1 MSSSSLR
8 RFDGSQFVLCSRS
21 LLRRREVTHALSHP
35 SPQRSEP
42 ASCRSSSF
50 DLQDGDRTAHGA
62 QDLHRSRP
70 RARALFASMTQGMTA
85 ADLRRSPMPV
95 LGEVSGKAVAEK
107 KKLTFG
113 EVMKKSRDRA
123 FRGGIAGFAAGVVQV
138 SIRPTRSE
146 RERSSILS
154 FKTCARSFLTT
165 TTTNVTVTTNA
176 KRPAPLSRQT
186 GRLLHVASY
195 HHELPVRQR
204 RHPR

>member
-1 MSSSSLR
+1 MATEQLMER
-8 RFDGSQFVLCSRS
+8 KTFTVRG
-21 LLRRREVTHALSHP
+21 
-35 SPQRSEP
+35 
-42 ASCRSSSF
+42 
-50 DLQDGDRTAHGA
+50 
-62 QDLHRSRP
+62 
-70 RARALFASMTQGMTA
+70 RARAPLFASMTQGMTA

-95 LGEVSGKAVAEK
+95 LGEVSGKPKAVAEK

-113 EVMKKSRDRA
+113 EVMKKSSDRA

-138 SIRPTRSE
+138 SIRPTRSA

-154 FKTCARSFLTT
+154 FETCARSFLTTTTTTT

-204 RHPR
+204 RLPR

>member
-21 LLRRREVTHALSHP
+21 LLRRREVTHALSIPRHNGASSPPADPRP
-35 SPQRSEP
+35 STSKMATEQLMERKTFTV
-42 ASCRSSSF
+42 R
-50 DLQDGDRTAHGA
+50 G
-62 QDLHRSRP
+62 
-70 RARALFASMTQGMTA
+70 RARAPLFASMTQGMTA

-138 SIRPTRSE
+138 SIRPTRSA
-146 RERSSILS
+146 RDRSILS
-154 FKTCARSFLTT
+154 FKTCARSFLRMMTI
-165 TTTNVTVTTNA
+165 VTTNA
-176 KRPAPLSRQT
+176 NRPAPLSRRT

-204 RHPR
+204 RLPR

>member
-1 MSSSSLR
+1 MATEQLMER
-8 RFDGSQFVLCSRS
+8 KTFTVRG
-21 LLRRREVTHALSHP
+21 
-35 SPQRSEP
+35 
-42 ASCRSSSF
+42 
-50 DLQDGDRTAHGA
+50 
-62 QDLHRSRP
+62 
-70 RARALFASMTQGMTA
+70 RARAPLFASMTQGMTA

-154 FKTCARSFLTT
+154 FETCARSFLTT

-204 RHPR
+204 RLPR

>member
-21 LLRRREVTHALSHP
+21 LLRRREVTHALSIPRHNGASSPPADPRP
-35 SPQRSEP
+35 STSKMATEQLMERKTFTV
-42 ASCRSSSF
+42 R
-50 DLQDGDRTAHGA
+50 G
-62 QDLHRSRP
+62 
-70 RARALFASMTQGMTA
+70 RARAPLFASMTQGMTA

-138 SIRPTRSE
+138 SIRPTRSA
-146 RERSSILS
+146 RDRSILS
-154 FKTCARSFLTT
+154 FKTCARSFLRMMTIA
-165 TTTNVTVTTNA
+165 TTNA
-176 KRPAPLSRQT
+176 NRPAPLSRRT

-195 HHELPVRQR
+195 HHELPVRQWR
-204 RHPR
+204 LPR

>member
-21 LLRRREVTHALSHP
+21 LLRRREVTHALSIPRHNGASSPPADPRP
-35 SPQRSEP
+35 STSKMATEQLMERKTFTV
-42 ASCRSSSF
+42 R
-50 DLQDGDRTAHGA
+50 G
-62 QDLHRSRP
+62 
-70 RARALFASMTQGMTA
+70 RARAPLFASMTQGMTA

-138 SIRPTRSE
+138 SIRPTRSA
-146 RERSSILS
+146 RDRSILS
-154 FKTCARSFLTT
+154 FKTCARSFLRMTT
-165 TTTNVTVTTNA
+165 IVTTNA
-176 KRPAPLSRQT
+176 NRPAPLSRRT

-204 RHPR
+204 RLPW

>member
-21 LLRRREVTHALSHP
+21 LLRRREVTHALSIPRHNGASSPPADPRP
-35 SPQRSEP
+35 STSKMATEQLMERKTFTV
-42 ASCRSSSF
+42 R
-50 DLQDGDRTAHGA
+50 G
-62 QDLHRSRP
+62 
-70 RARALFASMTQGMTA
+70 RARAPLFASMTQGMTA

-138 SIRPTRSE
+138 SIRPTRSA
-146 RERSSILS
+146 RDRSILS
-154 FKTCARSFLTT
+154 FKTCARSFLRMTT
-165 TTTNVTVTTNA
+165 IVTTNA
-176 KRPAPLSRQT
+176 NRPAPLSRRT

-195 HHELPVRQR
+195 HHELPVRQWR
-204 RHPR
+204 LPR

>member
-21 LLRRREVTHALSHP
+21 LLRRREVTHALSIPRHNGASSPPADPRP
-35 SPQRSEP
+35 STSKMATEQLMERKTFTV
-42 ASCRSSSF
+42 R
-50 DLQDGDRTAHGA
+50 G
-62 QDLHRSRP
+62 
-70 RARALFASMTQGMTA
+70 RARAPLFASMTQGMTA

-138 SIRPTRSE
+138 SIRPTRSA
-146 RERSSILS
+146 RDRSILS
-154 FKTCARSFLTT
+154 FKTCARSFLRMTT
-165 TTTNVTVTTNA
+165 IVTTNA
-176 KRPAPLSRQT
+176 NRPAPLSRRT

-204 RHPR
+204 RLPR

>member
-21 LLRRREVTHALSHP
+21 LLRRREVTHALSIPRHNGASSPPADPRP
-35 SPQRSEP
+35 STSKMATEQLMERKTFTV
-42 ASCRSSSF
+42 R
-50 DLQDGDRTAHGA
+50 G
-62 QDLHRSRP
+62 
-70 RARALFASMTQGMTA
+70 RARAPLFASMTQGMTA

-138 SIRPTRSE
+138 SIRPTRSA
-146 RERSSILS
+146 RDRSILS
-154 FKTCARSFLTT
+154 FKTCARSFLRMMTI
-165 TTTNVTVTTNA
+165 VTTNA
-176 KRPAPLSRQT
+176 NRPAPLSRRT

-195 HHELPVRQR
+195 HHELSVRQWR
-204 RHPR
+204 LPR

>member
-21 LLRRREVTHALSHP
+21 LLRRREVTHALSIPRHNGASSPPADPRP
-35 SPQRSEP
+35 STSKMATEQLMERKTFTV
-42 ASCRSSSF
+42 R
-50 DLQDGDRTAHGA
+50 G
-62 QDLHRSRP
+62 
-70 RARALFASMTQGMTA
+70 RARAPLFASMTQGMTA

-138 SIRPTRSE
+138 SIRPTRSA
-146 RERSSILS
+146 RDRSILS
-154 FKTCARSFLTT
+154 FKTCARSFLRMMTI
-165 TTTNVTVTTNA
+165 VTTNA
-176 KRPAPLSRQT
+176 NRPAPLSRRT

-195 HHELPVRQR
+195 HHELPVRQWR
-204 RHPR
+204 LPR

>member
-1 MSSSSLR
+1 MATEQLMER
-8 RFDGSQFVLCSRS
+8 KTFTVRG
-21 LLRRREVTHALSHP
+21 
-35 SPQRSEP
+35 
-42 ASCRSSSF
+42 
-50 DLQDGDRTAHGA
+50 
-62 QDLHRSRP
+62 
-70 RARALFASMTQGMTA
+70 RARAPLFASMTQGMTA

-138 SIRPTRSE
+138 SIRPTRSA
-146 RERSSILS
+146 RERSILS
-154 FKTCARSFLTT
+154 FKTCARSFLTM
-165 TTTNVTVTTNA
+165 TTNVTKAN
-176 KRPAPLSRQT
+176 RPAPLSRQT

-204 RHPR
+204 RLPW